1 MASSTPVVVR
11 RSARQTAPV
20 DRFIP
25 SPSRTTTRRRRI
37 LNPTSSPSSRPSE
50 TPASPSVLDTHG
62 ARPNDFT
69 VAEYFAGLGLMSRW
83 ARLAVEKVGGRRF
96 LAVQLVEK
104 DDAANGILRRAF
116 QGVRIVGDIAA
127 LEKLKPCR
135 LALAGI
141 PCKGT
146 TSRRRVAG
154 NPDAMENL
162 DTSMVEHFLRALKD
176 TKSKPHVMLL
186 ENVPGMLSAKH
197 EGLNGGFMRWLIRNL
212 KALGYAGEWK
222 LFSSGDNAQSGDR
235 IFIVC
240 RMEGVTSVRGCLLS
254 LGGDRAPK
262 PRDGL
267 GFSRVK
273 VGDAPVQGR
282 LACLTESSGSPCFVF
297 RGDDGEYRCVEFG
310 VDAVS
315 DLYTFDRE
323 DIRGDATDGKVLK
336 MLANACR
343 PVGKAIVENV
353 VECLLEEKTP
363 AQAKP
368 EGAVRHGG
376 VGALPNAGYWP
387 AAGDDIFAYEDASKK
402 IPGPTIPTE
411 RSAPERTA
419 AAFAAECLS
428 SDPPRAEPMSRGQII
443 EYVERAAMHKTR
455 RRQRTL
461 ARHLAALF
469 LAAFPGGKIFHQG
482 HPAVNVMTTK
492 RMKGRVTFAYHRAE
506 GSEGLPHML
515 CLDGLEPAPA
525 FVCFRPGEREAV
537 AFGVKK
543 SGVELSVQG
552 MPYPRGMA
560 PTDIDTMFPEI
571 DAEDGLGVS
580 SDSESDSEPVSVSD
594 PGESTIEETEMEL
607 DEIGERAA
615 TADARRGGEDVADAL
630 DASPGARRRARS
642 PSPERASTRATRARA
657 AVGRPEA
664 DESPDLARFG
674 DRGAARRG
682 GGGAFPEADDALDA
696 SPGTRRL
703 ARSPSPERASPP
715 GGNESSSASSVRGVI
730 PAPNLLPGGT
740 HLHPD
745 RGISAAGDPQWLTVI
760 DGPVGG
766 RTRAGFAA
774 VRWEEEE
781 VIVPRGDGAMGAGT
795 QPTQSSRNQVGRG
808 HERLQR
814 IGLVDLESLHSKTSG
829 EPKMVWEH
837 IDLFNY
843 QGTTSNLMHHLH
855 ETEQNRD
862 KWDSTRSGRRPIS
875 RWLMCGRCAGQ
886 AAINWLLKGEPEEA
900 QKKVDDFEKV
910 CREFY
915 PHRARRGGDEDEDD

>member
-1 MASSTPVVVR
+1 MVSSTPVVVR

-25 SPSRTTTRRRRI
+25 SPSRTTTPRRRI

-83 ARLAVEKVGGRRF
+83 TRLAVEKVGGRRF

-240 RMEGVTSVRGCLLS
+240 RLEGVTSVRGCLLS

-428 SDPPRAEPMSRGQII
+428 SDPPRAEPVSRGQII
-443 EYVERAAMHKTR
+443 EYIERAAMHKTR

-515 CLDGLEPAPA
+515 YLDGLEPAPA

-552 MPYPRGMA
+552 MPYLRGMA

-594 PGESTIEETEMEL
+594 PGNRRLRRLKWSWTRWGSRQQPQT
-607 DEIGERAA
+607 RAA
-615 TADARRGGEDVADAL
+615 EAKTSLTRSTHPLEPGGVRGHRL
-630 DASPGARRRARS
+630 RS
-642 PSPERASTRATRARA
+642 QPQSGQRGLAPRWVGLGLTRALISRDSATGEPRA
-657 AVGRPEA
+657 AEA
-664 DESPDLARFG
+664 VEPFPRLTTRSTHPLGPGGVRGHRLRSQPHLPAAVSLRQRTAPAARFPLG
-674 DRGAARRG
+674 ISIWAARTS
-682 GGGAFPEADDALDA
+682 
-696 SPGTRRL
+696 SPI
-703 ARSPSPERASPP
+703 EASPP
-715 GGNESSSASSVRGVI
+715 PVI
-730 PAPNLLPGGT
+730 
-740 HLHPD
+740 
-745 RGISAAGDPQWLTVI
+745 
-760 DGPVGG
+760 
-766 RTRAGFAA
+766 
-774 VRWEEEE
+774 
-781 VIVPRGDGAMGAGT
+781 
-795 QPTQSSRNQVGRG
+795 
-808 HERLQR
+808 R
-814 IGLVDLESLHSKTSG
+814 IGLRSREVPWGVARALGLPQSG
-829 EPKMVWEH
+829 
-837 IDLFNY
+837 
-843 QGTTSNLMHHLH
+843 
-855 ETEQNRD
+855 
-862 KWDSTRSGRRPIS
+862 GR
-875 RWLMCGRCAGQ
+875 
-886 AAINWLLKGEPEEA
+886 K
-900 QKKVDDFEKV
+900 
-910 CREFY
+910 
-915 PHRARRGGDEDEDD
+915 RR